1 MAGRVWGP
9 EAAGKGTGRGTGRGR
24 GVYVRSGVRA
34 YTQRA
39 YLAVGT
45 VVVFDTRAG
54 AGAAGASVV
63 VILAIIILAII
74 NVTAVPANVPLNAA
88 GVVGVSRAAFANV
101 SVVLERARNN
111 QPCS

>member
-63 VILAIIILAII
+63 VILAII

>member
-1 MAGRVWGP
+1 MR
-9 EAAGKGTGRGTGRGR
+9 RI
-24 GVYVRSGVRA
+24 SCL
-34 YTQRA
+34 
-39 YLAVGT
+39 LACDFCVGT

-63 VILAIIILAII
+63 VILAIVNVTAII
-74 NVTAVPANVPLNAA
+74 AVPANVPLNAA

>member
-24 GVYVRSGVRA
+24 GDYVRSGVRA

-63 VILAIIILAII
+63 VILAII

-88 GVVGVSRAAFANV
+88 GVVGVSRAAFAND